1 MAMLTTLHEK
11 KSAQIVLGLLT
22 GIAFG
27 FLLQKG
33 GVTEYSVIVNQLLL
47 VDFTVM
53 KLMFSAVM
61 VAMIGLHVMKYYG
74 YVQIHPA
81 EGTIGANVIGGLIFG
96 VGFALLGYCPGTVA
110 GAVGSGAL
118 DALFGGMVG
127 LVIGTGLFADLYPRL
142 KNNILKQGPFP
153 AITVQELLHLPTW
166 IMIVVMEVAMIA
178 ILVVLRY
185 LGL

>member
-1 MAMLTTLHEK
+1 MAMLTTLHQK

-33 GVTEYSVIVNQLLL
+33 GVTNYSVIVNQLLL

-53 KLMFSAVM
+53 KLMLSAVM
-61 VAMIGLHVMKYYG
+61 VAMIGLHVLKHYG
-74 YVQIHPA
+74 YIQLHVA
-81 EGTIGANVIGGLIFG
+81 DGTIGANVIGGLIFG

-110 GAVGSGAL
+110 GAVGNGAL

-127 LVIGTGLFADLYPRL
+127 LVIGTGIFADLYPRL
-142 KNNILKQGPFP
+142 KLSILKSGPFP
-153 AITVQELLHLPTW
+153 AITMQEFLGLPVWITIALTEAIMFAFLVLLH
-166 IMIVVMEVAMIA
+166 
-178 ILVVLRY
+178 Y
-185 LGL
+185 LGY

>member
-1 MAMLTTLHEK
+1 MPMLTTLHQK

-33 GVTEYSVIVNQLLL
+33 GVTTYSVIVNQLLL

-53 KLMFSAVM
+53 KLMLSAVM
-61 VAMIGLHVMKYYG
+61 VAMLGLHIMKYYG
-74 YVQIHPA
+74 YVQLHPA
-81 EGTIGANVIGGLIFG
+81 EGTVGANVIGGLIFG

-110 GAVGSGAL
+110 GAAGTGAL

-127 LVIGTGLFADLYPRL
+127 LVIGTGIFADLYPRL
-142 KNNILKQGPFP
+142 KNGILKKGPFP
-153 AITVQELLHLPTW
+153 TITVQELLHLPVW
-166 IMIVVMEVAMIA
+166 IVIVFMEVAMIVF
-178 ILVVLRY
+178 LVLLQY
-185 LGL
+185 LGH